1 MNVSGQASLVERH
14 VCCGVFGAVR
24 GTQDGRAK
32 RGKRC
37 ERGRGRPRMRTRRPR
52 IGPSCKGKRRRCS
65 GADGVRLSAIRTP
78 LPYNDRASAKTG
90 QLRLT
95 TAWRLCTFP
104 GGSSHD
110 VPCGGGERRC
120 GHAERCGAESSP
132 VYLPTRA
139 LSGLLIGGILAI
151 GAASVWYMLGHT
163 DLPGLIT
170 DSDDAWAGMTTDE
183 YLAALRERRPIIR
196 SDFDVYLVEYRRY
209 ASLIYV
215 KEQCTWADVDTA
227 RDPAGLERGGTT
239 VQIANVTVAVAG
251 PWMWR
256 AGRGGR
262 GRCREGCGARGLGG
276 VRLRHARGRS
286 ARPSE
291 QCGAGDAWNRDRP
304 FGRRGGGALGARLT
318 PMPRWRQRRRR
329 STSPPDT
336 PAACRTLA
344 ATSCT
349 RPSRPDPCGIGRR
362 VRPRPA
368 PDFVDRPASG
378 CPSCTLYEVRD
389 AGCMVLSGWGRCPA
403 CGPAVLPRTTRV
415 GA

>member
-1 MNVSGQASLVERH
+1 MNVSGQDSLVERH

-65 GADGVRLSAIRTP
+65 GADGVRLSAIRAP

-110 VPCGGGERRC
+110 VPCGGGERRY

-262 GRCREGCGARGLGG
+262 GRCREGCGARGPGG

-286 ARPSE
+286 ARLSE
-291 QCGAGDAWNRDRP
+291 QCGAGM
-304 FGRRGGGALGARLT
+304 RGTATVRSGGAAAAPSALASRHAAFSAAATAVDIPTRHASGLPYAGRYELYTAIAAGPLRDWSPGAS
-318 PMPRWRQRRRR
+318 
-329 STSPPDT
+329 STSAGFRGSAGLGLPVVY
-336 PAACRTLA
+336 TLRG
-344 ATSCT
+344 T
-349 RPSRPDPCGIGRR
+349 GRR
-362 VRPRPA
+362 V
-368 PDFVDRPASG
+368 
-378 CPSCTLYEVRD
+378 
-389 AGCMVLSGWGRCPA
+389 MVLSGWGRCPA